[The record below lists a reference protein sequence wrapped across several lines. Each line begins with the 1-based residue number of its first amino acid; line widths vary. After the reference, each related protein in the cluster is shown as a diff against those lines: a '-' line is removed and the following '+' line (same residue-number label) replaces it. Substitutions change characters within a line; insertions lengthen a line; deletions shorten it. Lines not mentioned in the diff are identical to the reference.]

1 MSTMS
6 QSSDEPTCPRFQPN
20 IFDPS
25 RCHECLRQR
34 HLHTSAGERTK
45 LEPQQKPL
53 PEDGNIIGQSPE
65 FGNGIGSSKRVLL
78 TPISS
83 QAEERDTSSS
93 SSKQD
98 GLCCNFMIGPFC
110 SLSSYQEDSDSLS
123 VVSSYC
129 DVNGGQVRNGETSLC
144 ILSPDCRLYIC
155 EDINSTD
162 SYRYQSEEF
171 SCSVSTDDEHLPI
184 RRHPAKLSMTRL
196 DPPPHRVNPRQ
207 AWMEETRDGTS
218 FMRGI
223 KNDREKRE
231 SGYYSLGR
239 TAAAHFNE
247 KSPPNPFRHFERGH
261 PIFSH
266 RNIEPKD
273 TIPFRNPNLGVA
285 SERPIPEM
293 LSEDFSVE
301 IPPPDPY
308 EVAVEVEAQVGP
320 RSPSPTPF
328 KIAESLASTG
338 RKSLSRVNPLGNI
351 SYQQSGRYDP
361 SRQGSALQSRS
372 SSPSRENLQLRRRR
386 CGSPIRE
393 GYGLEGQAQL
403 RNLTTIN
410 GLNDQEC
417 EVPTMSSSRD
427 DYDRPRQ
434 SILRKTES
442 STVSSSQGWGSRPS
456 SPSRRGHETFAQ
468 GRDHNGNT
476 LNHENHNSSSS
487 RQNFDAPSQ
496 SHRHKTKFTSSVR
509 SRDTNSSLALKGSYD
524 ASDYHPPPN
533 MQTGSSFNSKNL
545 HTSSNPSPSR
555 KGNIEPP
562 GYSILR
568 SATKGDSNGS
578 LESKHT
584 KNETKYD
591 SHSLSH
597 SWRGSTHSLRS
608 SSLSRS
614 ASPSRH
620 TANNN
625 RAAYV
630 TLETSRTSSS
640 MRSRAVGHSDDDH
653 HPPAHDKSSH
663 RAWSP
668 SPSPHIH
675 IQTLTSSQSSMES
688 SESGRL
694 SVGSTGQNKERY
706 ALIADLPKVKIIHQ
720 KEMSGHIGQP
730 QSVQPVRRQELFKP
744 ARSGTHYTNKD
755 ETWTVFL
762 QFFYGNACL
771 PHHSLSR
778 HPSIEWDDPGD
789 TDRDGH
795 YGGSGYL
802 SRAHST
808 TSLQPFTS
816 LMRVPLFHFSQIH
829 HSGLRVFLNDLCG
842 PAQEVAEGQRRR
854 ERRVTTH

>member
-1 MSTMS
+1 
-6 QSSDEPTCPRFQPN
+6 
-20 IFDPS
+20 
-25 RCHECLRQR
+25 
-34 HLHTSAGERTK
+34 
-45 LEPQQKPL
+45 
-53 PEDGNIIGQSPE
+53 
-65 FGNGIGSSKRVLL
+65 
-78 TPISS
+78 
-83 QAEERDTSSS
+83 
-93 SSKQD
+93 
-98 GLCCNFMIGPFC
+98 
-110 SLSSYQEDSDSLS
+110 
-123 VVSSYC
+123 
-129 DVNGGQVRNGETSLC
+129 
-144 ILSPDCRLYIC
+144 
-155 EDINSTD
+155 
-162 SYRYQSEEF
+162 
-171 SCSVSTDDEHLPI
+171 
-184 RRHPAKLSMTRL
+184 
-196 DPPPHRVNPRQ
+196 
-207 AWMEETRDGTS
+207 
-218 FMRGI
+218 
-223 KNDREKRE
+223 
-231 SGYYSLGR
+231 
-239 TAAAHFNE
+239 
-247 KSPPNPFRHFERGH
+247 
-261 PIFSH
+261 
-266 RNIEPKD
+266 
-273 TIPFRNPNLGVA
+273 
-285 SERPIPEM
+285 
-293 LSEDFSVE
+293 
-301 IPPPDPY
+301 
-308 EVAVEVEAQVGP
+308 
-320 RSPSPTPF
+320 
-328 KIAESLASTG
+328 
-338 RKSLSRVNPLGNI
+338 
-351 SYQQSGRYDP
+351 
-361 SRQGSALQSRS
+361 
-372 SSPSRENLQLRRRR
+372 
-386 CGSPIRE
+386 
-393 GYGLEGQAQL
+393 
-403 RNLTTIN
+403 
-410 GLNDQEC
+410 
-417 EVPTMSSSRD
+417 MSSSRD

-533 MQTGSSFNSKNL
+533 MRTGSSFNSKNL

-663 RAWSP
+663 RARSP

-706 ALIADLPKVKIIHQ
+706 ALIADLPKVKMIHQ
-720 KEMSGHIGQP
+720 KEMSGHMGQP

-744 ARSGTHYTNKD
+744 AS
-755 ETWTVFL
+755 
-762 QFFYGNACL
+762 
-771 PHHSLSR
+771 HSLSR

-808 TSLQPFTS
+808 TSLQRSSSPTADEGCSWKSYHHISEQMQLQDVSLADSLTAFMTS
-816 LMRVPLFHFSQIH
+816 CGTCSMSS
-829 HSGLRVFLNDLCG
+829 SGL
-842 PAQEVAEGQRRR
+842 Q
-854 ERRVTTH
+854 